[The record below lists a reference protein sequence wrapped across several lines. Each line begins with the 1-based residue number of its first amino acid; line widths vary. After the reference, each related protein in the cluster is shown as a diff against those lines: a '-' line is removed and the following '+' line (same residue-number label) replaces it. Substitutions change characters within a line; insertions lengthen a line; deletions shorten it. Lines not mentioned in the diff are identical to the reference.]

1 MKIKNNGWRPTLKGI
16 DIMANT
22 KKITK
27 ATRFNQLLSI
37 DAVKSNPD
45 LVAFIEHELE
55 LLAKKNASD
64 KKPTATQIANNGIK
78 ETILDTLADN
88 KVMTIT
94 EMQKANADLADLSNQ
109 KISAL
114 VRQLIA
120 EGLVK
125 KEEIKRKAY
134 FSLA

>member
-16 DIMANT
+16 DTMANT

-94 EMQKANADLADLSNQ
+94 EMQKANADRADLSNQ

>member
-1 MKIKNNGWRPTLKGI
+1 
-16 DIMANT
+16 MANT

-64 KKPTATQIANNGIK
+64 KKPTATQIANDGIK
-78 ETILDTLADN
+78 EVILATLESGKAY
-88 KVMTIT
+88 TIT
-94 EMQKANADLADLSNQ
+94 EMQKVNSELADLSNQ

-114 VRQLIA
+114 MRQLIA
-120 EGLVK
+120 DKLVK

-134 FSLA
+134 FSLAE